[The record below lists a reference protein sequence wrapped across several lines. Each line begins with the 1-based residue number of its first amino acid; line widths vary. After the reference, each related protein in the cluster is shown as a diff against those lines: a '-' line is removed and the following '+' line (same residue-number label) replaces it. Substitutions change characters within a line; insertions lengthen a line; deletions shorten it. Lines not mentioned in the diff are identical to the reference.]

1 MRSTS
6 RASAFWNSFCEA
18 LASLAYP
25 SRCALCGLGDRP
37 SICEEC
43 FLDMPHLDRLEPLE
57 GGLVVGTAFRYD
69 GRAAQAVRRLKYD
82 RATALAE
89 PMAALLAES
98 ARRLRLDEV
107 DAVVPVPIHFLRR
120 CSRGFNQSELLCERF
135 DPALVRTDLLRR
147 VRFTRPQ
154 VGLTREQRSRN
165 LRDAFRASRRVEGL
179 RVLLVDDVLTGGFT
193 MLECART
200 LADAGAACVQGLVF
214 CFEELG
220 PSSVPIA

>member
-1 MRSTS
+1 M
-6 RASAFWNSFCEA
+6 
-18 LASLAYP
+18 
-25 SRCALCGLGDRP
+25 
-37 SICEEC
+37 
-43 FLDMPHLDRLEPLE
+43 
-57 GGLVVGTAFRYD
+57 VGAAFRYD

-82 RATALAE
+82 RATALAA
-89 PMAALLAES
+89 PMASLLAE
-98 ARRLRLDEV
+98 AAGRLRLDEV

-135 DPALVRTDLLRR
+135 EPALVRTDLLRR

-165 LRDAFRASRRVEGL
+165 LRDAFRASRKVEGL
-179 RVLLVDDVLTGGFT
+179 SVLLVDDVLTGGFT

-200 LADAGAACVQGLVF
+200 LTDAGAACVQGLVF

-220 PSSVPIA
+220 PSSAPIA